1 MKIKTT
7 LAPLLLL
14 VALPLGAISAE
25 STKSAPT
32 GPAAPEFMPAPA
44 PAATKDEPVPLFKE
58 LDSHHDSSVNKDEAR
73 RSAEVTARYKE
84 LDFDRDGKISVAEFK
99 KGMQPKN

>member
-25 STKSAPT
+25 PVKPAPA
-32 GPAAPEFMPAPA
+32 GPATKESAPA
-44 PAATKDEPVPLFKE
+44 PAAAAKDEPLPLFKE
-58 LDSHHDSSVNKDEAR
+58 LDTNHDKLLTKDESK

-84 LDFDRDGKISVAEFK
+84 LDTDHDGKISVAEFN